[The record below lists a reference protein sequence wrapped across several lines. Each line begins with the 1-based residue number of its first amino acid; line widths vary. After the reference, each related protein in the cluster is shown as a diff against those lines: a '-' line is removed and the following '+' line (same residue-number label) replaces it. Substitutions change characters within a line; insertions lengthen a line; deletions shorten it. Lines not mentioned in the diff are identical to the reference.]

1 MLPVQGTWVQ
11 SWVRELRSHMT
22 CSTGEKQTNPSIP
35 IYPFLRA
42 LSYFILGNIAQHKS
56 VRTIHLSLNL
66 LPGKVFFFFFF
77 KAVESCK
84 WHGSFPAG
92 VWQSVGPKMGLP
104 GGSDSKESA
113 CNAGDPGSVPGSG
126 RSPGEGNGN
135 HSSILA
141 WRIPWREEPGGL
153 QSMGSQELDT
163 TERLTLSLCWRI
175 YFPVIRYQQENS
187 EM

>member
-1 MLPVQGTWVQ
+1 MPPVQGTWVQ
-11 SWVRELRSHMT
+11 SRVRELRSQMT
-22 CSTGEKQTNPSIP
+22 CSTGEKPNKPLYPNISFSESFELLHFRKHCPAQICRDNSPKPESI
-35 IYPFLRA
+35 A
-42 LSYFILGNIAQHKS
+42 
-56 VRTIHLSLNL
+56 
-66 LPGKVFFFFFF
+66 GKGFFFFFF
-77 KAVESCK
+77 KAVDLCK

-113 CNAGDPGSVPGSG
+113 CNAGDPGSIPGSG

-141 WRIPWREEPGGL
+141 WRIPWTEEPGGL

-163 TERLTLSLCWRI
+163 TERLTLPLCWRI
-175 YFPVIRYQQENS
+175 YFPVIGYQQENS